1 MKKLVILF
9 VLFLNISVFAQDERE
24 CMLAE
29 MPTLEDL
36 KCVAEKGHLYSIL
49 PKLTEYKGYIFA
61 GYTNCN
67 VPQLDFAQSFQF
79 YYCIGNYDQQMRV
92 EITDLESSFYKSE
105 IGKAQKEVILMV
117 FKPEMINPYLQ
128 NFKSENK
135 IFDISTVRLPKV
147 TNGKPYVAFEAL
159 QNKRFWVH
167 IVIDGDKFKTA
178 KEVDEFINEYTS
190 GFSLPKK

>member
-1 MKKLVILF
+1 
-9 VLFLNISVFAQDERE
+9 
-24 CMLAE
+24 
-29 MPTLEDL
+29 
-36 KCVAEKGHLYSIL
+36 
-49 PKLTEYKGYIFA
+49 
-61 GYTNCN
+61 
-67 VPQLDFAQSFQF
+67 
-79 YYCIGNYDQQMRV
+79 MRV